1 MHSVVHE
8 DAKPF
13 VCAVCNAAFRNVG
26 NRNALN
32 MHYEVL
38 FCNIA
43 FAGSQLVMCVNIRH
57 AILNHVFGSMNATR
71 TQIGQS
77 FRVRKKFVACTRD
90 IHIALG
96 VYTLFANTKRLC
108 RVKNNIQF
116 CYGVKIEKMVDEQQ
130 YEYILKI
137 TKIYTLNI
145 ITRNEAF
152 ELLLKEAEKM
162 TWQKLMVMD
171 F

>member
-1 MHSVVHE
+1 MHFSI
-8 DAKPF
+8 
-13 VCAVCNAAFRNVG
+13 AFTMNLPRDEITTLRNFQATKLPDDEITQNLSERGRILPPDFRETFNVG

-96 VYTLFANTKRLC
+96 VYTLFANTKRL
-108 RVKNNIQF
+108 RKNDQ
-116 CYGVKIEKMVDEQQ
+116 
-130 YEYILKI
+130 ILP
-137 TKIYTLNI
+137 
-145 ITRNEAF
+145 
-152 ELLLKEAEKM
+152 
-162 TWQKLMVMD
+162 
-171 F
+171 